1 MQVTRGREVG
11 ALTDPDPNF
20 MGRAERRPIGPAA
33 ELPGRPNAWIVTF
46 RDGARTR
53 WHSHADGQLL
63 YVLDGHGRVATHHDE
78 VAVGPGDVVA
88 AAPGEE
94 HWHGADDRA
103 DLTHV
108 ALSFGETTWG
118 AESR

>member
-1 MQVTRGREVG
+1 MQLTRGRDVDV
-11 ALTDPDPNF
+11 LTDPDPNF
-20 MGRAERRPIGPAA
+20 MGRAERRAIGRSA
-33 ELPGRPNAWIVTF
+33 ELPAGPNTWVVTF

-53 WHSHADGQLL
+53 WHSHAEGQLL
-63 YVLDGHGRVATHHDE
+63 YVLDGRGRVATHETE
-78 VAVGPGDVVA
+78 VAVGPGDVVV

-94 HWHGADDRA
+94 HWHGADDGT